1 LRKFGTISLKIKS
14 VLEDEPLYNFKS
26 KPPINPSKDNN
37 IPIYATVYSEL
48 QFEAVTNV
56 QPDNISWELEETPK
70 SNGASFG
77 FTSSA
82 EIVEYELIL
91 ELFNEA
97 AEQTYYLD
105 IFTQA
110 ALRDLPYLEYPT
122 GESLSQ
128 PLLMFVNVGINRV
141 VLSILSDPR

>member
-1 LRKFGTISLKIKS
+1 MYSRSADSPRTLLYDQIIDHLCVIFRTISLKYSILK
-14 VLEDEPLYNFKS
+14 DEELFNSKS
-26 KPPINPSKDNN
+26 KPSINPPKDIN
-37 IPIYATVYSEL
+37 IPIYATVSSEL
-48 QFEAVTNV
+48 QFEALTNV
-56 QPDNISWELEETPK
+56 KPDNVYWELEETRQ
-70 SNGASFG
+70 NYGAFFA

-110 ALRDLPYLEYPT
+110 ALRNLPYLEYPT
-122 GESLSQ
+122 GRSLNQ
-128 PLLMFVNVGINRV
+128 PL
-141 VLSILSDPR
+141 